1 MLCLN
6 RIQKSLFITDVSD
19 KQGSF
24 MCKKMYIDLIIIF
37 TVQKMNKARRDDM
50 ATVTKKGKNI
60 QKPVTYNFP
69 DPDAND
75 EGMDEGVD
83 AVFYLHKAAEYERW
97 TERAKSCG
105 REDLVILYE
114 MAAERW
120 FNLYKV
126 MEKG

>member
-1 MLCLN
+1 M
-6 RIQKSLFITDVSD
+6 D
-19 KQGSF
+19 
-24 MCKKMYIDLIIIF
+24 
-37 TVQKMNKARRDDM
+37 
-50 ATVTKKGKNI
+50 TVTKKRKNI
-60 QKPVTYNFP
+60 PNPVTYNFP

-97 TERAKSCG
+97 AERARSCS

-120 FNLYKV
+120 FNLYKDI
-126 MEKG
+126 EQR